1 MDERAESWL
10 QLLLEDAEPTAY
22 EALRQRRLA
31 AATQEA
37 ERERI
42 AAEALRAERLRS
54 RLRERQQRARE
65 LAALGDLALRLT
77 GTHQRGALLQE
88 SVAQARRLLDVDV
101 AYLALTGSDGK
112 MTIEVTDGS
121 TGPRLRG
128 IVLEPSSGL
137 AGRVVERGEPVQST
151 DYLDDAG
158 LHHAPGVDD
167 VARAER
173 LRTILGA
180 PLRLRGETLGVL
192 MVAQRRV
199 RSFTGQETSLLSS
212 LAAYAAVAIDN
223 ARLIERLR
231 DHVTTVD
238 RAVALHEDLL
248 RAALRGGG
256 VDEAVTGLSRV
267 VAGTVR
273 FEDEAGRT
281 VATARNGS
289 AAVPD
294 DGADRC
300 TRTVPV
306 SSSAARFGTLRVS
319 TSTPLD
325 EDSPR
330 LLERAAMTIALVVAA
345 ERAATD
351 AERRSAAELLEA
363 LVVGEVEDTS
373 AFERRA
379 RTRGLDVARGHTVAV
394 ADLHD
399 APALARLAA
408 RHGGLSGVVR
418 GRAVGIL
425 DISPEELRDQLTG
438 VTAGL
443 GGPAHGVAG
452 LAAAYRD
459 AAACLS
465 VLHALD
471 RADVRAAPADLGPY
485 RYLLSASGRADA
497 QRFVHATIGPLLD
510 HDARH
515 RTDLTGTADA
525 FLTQGRGHTATA
537 AALTIHP
544 NTLYQRLERIAERLG
559 DTWRHGDRALDIHL
573 ALRLHRLARTLGE
586 PPT

>member
-1 MDERAESWL
+1 M

-37 ERERI
+37 ERERV

-65 LAALGDLALRLT
+65 QAALGDLALRLT
-77 GTHQRGALLQE
+77 GTHERGALLQE

-101 AYLALTGSDGK
+101 AYLALSGADGT

-151 DYLDDAG
+151 DYLDDTG
-158 LHHAPGVDD
+158 LTHAPGVDD

-256 VDEAVTGLSRV
+256 VDEVVTGLSRV
-267 VAGTVR
+267 VEGTVS

-281 VATARNGS
+281 VATARDG
-289 AAVPD
+289 AAVS
-294 DGADRC
+294 GGTGRC

-306 SSSAARFGTLRVS
+306 SSSAVRFGTLRVS
-319 TSTPLD
+319 TSTPL
-325 EDSPR
+325 EEESHR

-351 AERRSAAELLEA
+351 AERRSAAELLEQ
-363 LVVGEVEDTS
+363 LVAGEVEDTP

-379 RTRGLDVARGHTVAV
+379 RTRGLDLARSHTVAV
-394 ADLHD
+394 ADPRS

-408 RHGGLSGVVR
+408 RDGGLSGVVL
-418 GRAVGIL
+418 GRAVGVL
-425 DISPEELRDQLTG
+425 RTRPDELRDQLTG
-438 VTAGL
+438 ATAGL

-452 LAAAYRD
+452 LAAAHRD
-459 AAACLS
+459 ATACLT

-497 QRFVHATIGPLLD
+497 QRFVRATIGPLLD

-525 FLTQGRGHTATA
+525 FLTQGRRHTATA

-544 NTLYQRLERIAERLG
+544 NTLYQRLERIAEQLG
-559 DTWRHGDRALDIHL
+559 ETWRHGDRALDTHL
-573 ALRLHRLARTLGE
+573 ALRLHRLSRTLGE